1 MRVVVKSSNN
11 VVNSRMHILLLVT
24 GYIQT
29 QAEPQSG
36 PQNRYITAVSL
47 HFCLMLL
54 VTDVSC
60 QWKCWLWLCE
70 RLR

>member
-29 QAEPQSG
+29 PEPQSG

-60 QWKCWLWLCE
+60 Q
-70 RLR
+70 

>member
-29 QAEPQSG
+29 QAAPQSG
-36 PQNRYITAVSL
+36 PQTQIHYGRQSAFLSDVVSY
-47 HFCLMLL
+47 
-54 VTDVSC
+54 
-60 QWKCWLWLCE
+60 
-70 RLR
+70 